1 MLVVIFFFQ
10 LVVVVVL
17 VVTAASLSLPSLS
30 LSHLLFFSSPLS
42 LSPSHPAIISIIIVV
57 PPAHQPYY
65 SPSQPQSNPSSQEV
79 PTLPPRYTFSFPI
92 RSSLRLP
99 VCPIEFPLTA
109 VRDQCFVQFST
120 VQFCL
125 GGSAVSAP
133 EPVPKRKSSPLS
145 LSILLLLL
153 LCCFLS
159 LTPPL

>member
-1 MLVVIFFFQ
+1 M
-10 LVVVVVL
+10 
-17 VVTAASLSLPSLS
+17 VTAASLSLPSLS
-30 LSHLLFFSSPLS
+30 SPLLLLSS
-42 LSPSHPAIISIIIVV
+42 LFIPLTSNIISIIID